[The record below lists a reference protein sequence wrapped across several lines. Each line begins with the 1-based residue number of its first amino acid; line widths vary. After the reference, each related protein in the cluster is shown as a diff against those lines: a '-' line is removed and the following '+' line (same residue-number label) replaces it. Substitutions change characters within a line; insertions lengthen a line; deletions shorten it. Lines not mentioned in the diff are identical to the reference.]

1 MAMSRCP
8 FPSWHLLGTSLPGVD
23 RMPTHSGGQSWPQ
36 LSKSSRESCN
46 KSKPPGIVTTA
57 SALQRRYLW
66 GTVGRAGCHR
76 GGAPAH
82 LRDDLQ
88 RQPCQ
93 FRATEHPL
101 SAPRC
106 RGGIRPSAREVQGRQ
121 RGARNRNPPNV
132 DRGKG
137 TGQVANRRV
146 PKYQDLRGASRSPS
160 RGSSCNLVGK
170 LRLALN
176 QQQGP
181 SFKMPMAKRNRALG
195 VVGSVGQGSCD
206 FALGR
211 PLAPAL

>member
-1 MAMSRCP
+1 MAAAEQVIQGILQQIETAWNRYDSI
-8 FPSWHLLGTSLPGVD
+8 SLAAAFAEDANFIQIFGC
-23 RMPTHSGGQSWPQ
+23 Q
-36 LSKSSRESCN
+36 LHPN
-46 KSKPPGIVTTA
+46 
-57 SALQRRYLW
+57 LW

-76 GGAPAH
+76 GGAPAQ

-93 FRATEHPL
+93 FRATKHPL

-195 VVGSVGQGSCD
+195 VVGSVGQGSYN
-206 FALGR
+206 AQS
-211 PLAPAL
+211 

>member
-1 MAMSRCP
+1 MAAAEQVIQGILQQSESAWNRYD
-8 FPSWHLLGTSLPGVD
+8 SVSLAAAFAED
-23 RMPTHSGGQSWPQ
+23 A
-36 LSKSSRESCN
+36 N
-46 KSKPPGIVTTA
+46 FI
-57 SALQRRYLW
+57 RYLW

-160 RGSSCNLVGK
+160 RG
-170 LRLALN
+170 
-176 QQQGP
+176 
-181 SFKMPMAKRNRALG
+181 
-195 VVGSVGQGSCD
+195 
-206 FALGR
+206 
-211 PLAPAL
+211 

>member
-1 MAMSRCP
+1 MGRD
-8 FPSWHLLGTSLPGVD
+8 L
-23 RMPTHSGGQSWPQ
+23 
-36 LSKSSRESCN
+36 
-46 KSKPPGIVTTA
+46 A
-57 SALQRRYLW
+57 SD
-66 GTVGRAGCHR
+66 
-76 GGAPAH
+76 AP
-82 LRDDLQ
+82 L
-88 RQPCQ
+88 
-93 FRATEHPL
+93 F
-101 SAPRC
+101 APRC
-106 RGGIRPSAREVQGRQ
+106 RESSRPNSPEVQGRQ
-121 RGARNRNPPNV
+121 RSARNTNPPNV
-132 DRGKG
+132 ERGKG

-195 VVGSVGQGSCD
+195 VVGSVGQGSGD